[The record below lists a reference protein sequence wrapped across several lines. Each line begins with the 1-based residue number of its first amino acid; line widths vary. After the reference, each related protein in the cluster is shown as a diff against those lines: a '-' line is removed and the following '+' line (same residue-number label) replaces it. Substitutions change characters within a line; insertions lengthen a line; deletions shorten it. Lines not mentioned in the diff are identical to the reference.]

1 MVLVVSNYQVAAEN
15 CCSEKSR
22 FSPKA
27 VRTGAA
33 ANQNEG
39 LGNSKPK
46 RNLTRSTNL
55 DFTSKSTFSCAL
67 SLAPSPSPLP
77 FCGYCAFLNT
87 HCPEGLSHRQYAG
100 TYCFAQRALPGCR
113 TSVLEQDLHGTHF
126 PDIDAHWTQWTRTI
140 VPLST

>member
-67 SLAPSPSPLP
+67 SLVPSPSPLP
-77 FCGYCAFLNT
+77 FFGYRAFLNT
-87 HCPEGLSHRQYAG
+87 
-100 TYCFAQRALPGCR
+100 
-113 TSVLEQDLHGTHF
+113 
-126 PDIDAHWTQWTRTI
+126 
-140 VPLST
+140 PLSGGSFTSSVCWHVLFCAACPSGASHASP